1 MRGTAFDGSIFADSL
16 ELTGINGTIK
26 AIAPWIPREAMAAIP
41 VGWLNISGM
50 FLKMDT

>member
-1 MRGTAFDGSIFADSL
+1 MRGTAFDGSIFAELL

-26 AIAPWIPREAMAAIP
+26 AMAPWIPREATAAIP

-50 FLKMDT
+50 FLRTDT